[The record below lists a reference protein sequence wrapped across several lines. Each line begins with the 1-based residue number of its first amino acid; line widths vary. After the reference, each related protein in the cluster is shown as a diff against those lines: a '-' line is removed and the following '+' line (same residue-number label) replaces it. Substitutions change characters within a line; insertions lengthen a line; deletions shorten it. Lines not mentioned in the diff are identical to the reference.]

1 MLDFAEMDHFCQ
13 SLGGSPI
20 VGDETAHEAHESRR
34 SRVGSKKSAIFA
46 LLVAQRGQ
54 CGPYG
59 PLNQAG
65 AMACDLEL
73 TRRRALSASALV
85 PSSNDYTSALVLGA
99 TRAESRKT
107 KATGG
112 SSVVELTK
120 GVPSPGSVD
129 RPGTAQHGVSQH
141 IRKLPPRVTL
151 P

>member
-120 GVPSPGSVD
+120 GVPSPGSL
-129 RPGTAQHGVSQH
+129 RRSGTALRFGRQGLS
-141 IRKLPPRVTL
+141 TL
-151 P
+151 